1 MTSLQGDDAG
11 EKTDKTSKQ
20 WGLTLQTFCENT
32 TFHGLRNVVE
42 ILWIAIV
49 LFATSIYVYQC
60 QNQVRLYLSHPVSWK
75 MSLSRQESLYFP
87 AVTICNQNAF
97 RLVAAADNGSYHWL
111 DDMYRRSDI
120 STFNYTKW
128 YVGNLSMRDVFL
140 QNAHLKEDM
149 IAS

>member
-1 MTSLQGDDAG
+1 MTSLQVDDAG
-11 EKTDKTSKQ
+11 EKTDKTSRQ

-49 LFATSIYVYQC
+49 LFATSTYVYQC
-60 QNQVRLYLSHPVSWK
+60 QNQVRLYLSRHVSWRMT
-75 MSLSRQESLYFP
+75 MSRHEPIYFP
-87 AVTICNQNAF
+87 AVTICNRNAF
-97 RLVAAADNGSYHWL
+97 RLVAAAENGSYHWL
-111 DDMYRRSDI
+111 DDMYHRSDI

-128 YVGNLSMRDVFL
+128 DVGTLSMRDVYL
-140 QNAHLKEDM
+140 QHAHLKEDM